1 MNQSES
7 KSTNQED
14 LQSFR
19 RSGDQV
25 TEVSRPTFSKKTRV
39 PALHKFYI
47 VMLSL
52 VLSSFNVALPFFTDL
67 ANSIQS
73 QNLYTG
79 LMLTK
84 GQVPFSDIFATGGF
98 LYYILIAL
106 SYLLGT
112 GLLLVLAQFILFYL
126 SGIYFYKLVNYFT
139 NNPQIAATFNF
150 LFYLLN
156 FSFGFGGLYPIQ
168 FAMPF
173 VLISLWFLTKY
184 FAGIT
189 KDEAFILYGFTGAI
203 AMLLEP
209 RTLVFWAVSFVT
221 IALYNISQK
230 HIARGF
236 YQLLCI
242 IWGTILVFY
251 TAGYFILNMQIL
263 SPYLSQAVVYQFTH
277 FAAADNNLVLGIAF
291 QLIAVLA
298 VGLLTG
304 ALSFFKLVKQDND
317 KVIKWLI
324 FLVFLS
330 HLVIALLSQDFKLY
344 HLLPLVPYGLILL
357 AMALNDTYQ
366 ASLNQSSHRR
376 RQPRKRSTSFFAIYL
391 RKQAY
396 LPLLVL
402 AFGIG
407 QSLIHFALDASNN
420 SSRELIVTYLKKSA
434 KSDQTIYV
442 WDKTAKVY
450 LETGL
455 KSASQFSSPTVHT
468 ADKINKKALEDE
480 LLQNEASYVVVNE
493 AQPASATLRKN
504 LKKSYKPV
512 SIGGLSGF
520 KLYQKK
526 Q

>member
-7 KSTNQED
+7 MPKNQED
-14 LQSFR
+14 LKTSCRAGEQASEES
-19 RSGDQV
+19 RS
-25 TEVSRPTFSKKTRV
+25 RFSKNTKV
-39 PALHKFYI
+39 PTLHKFYI
-47 VMLSL
+47 LILSL
-52 VLSSFNVALPFFTDL
+52 VLSCLSIALPVFTDL
-67 ANSIQS
+67 ANSLQS

-84 GQVPFSDIFATGGF
+84 GQVPFSDSFATGGF

-106 SYLLGT
+106 SYLFGT
-112 GLLLVLAQFILFYL
+112 SLWLVLIQFILFYL

-139 NNPQIAATFNF
+139 NNQQIAATFNF
-150 LFYLLN
+150 IFYFLN
-156 FSFGFGGLYPIQ
+156 FALGFGGLYPIQ

-173 VLISLWFLTKY
+173 VLVSLWFLTKY
-184 FAGIT
+184 FAGII

-209 RTLVFWAVSFVT
+209 RTLVFWAISFVT
-221 IALYNISQK
+221 IGIYNFSQK

-242 IWGTILVFY
+242 ILGTILVFY

-277 FAAADNNLVLGIAF
+277 FAAANNNFVLGLIF
-291 QLIAVLA
+291 QLFVVLA
-298 VGLLTG
+298 AGLLTG
-304 ALSFFKLVKQDND
+304 ALSFFKLVKNGSD
-317 KVIKWLI
+317 KLIKWLI
-324 FLVFLS
+324 FLVFLG
-330 HLVIALLSQDFKLY
+330 HLVIALLSQDFQLY
-344 HLLPLVPYGLILL
+344 HLLSVVPYGLILS
-357 AMALNDTYQ
+357 AMALSDAYQ
-366 ASLNQSSHRR
+366 ASLNKSSHRR

-391 RKQAY
+391 RKQVY

-407 QSLIHFALDASNN
+407 QPLIHFALDASNN
-420 SSRELIVTYLKKSA
+420 SSRETIVTYLKKSA

-455 KSASQFSSPTVHT
+455 KSSAQFALPTVHT
-468 ADKINKKALEDE
+468 ADKANKKGLEDE
-480 LLQNEASYVVVNE
+480 LLQNEASYVVINKS
-493 AQPASATLRKN
+493 QTASSTLKKN
-504 LKKSYKPV
+504 LKKNYKRV
-512 SIGGLSGF
+512 SLSDLKGF
-520 KLYQKK
+520 SLYQKK
-526 Q
+526 